1 VATKKLTDSVDVQVQ
16 SKAQA
21 LVLCDCGFGNA
32 GDVVTLSS
40 ADAQVGVANGMLD
53 LTASAIKAAQA

>member
-1 VATKKLTDSVDVQVQ
+1 MATKKLTESVDVQVQ
-16 SKAQA
+16 AQAQA

-53 LTASAIKAAQA
+53 LTASAIKAAKA